1 MSGQH
6 IRAVPRRPSRGRR
19 IRNVALSGALL
30 FALFTGV
37 QHRTEVTKYAPWS
50 HAAFRAMGLPVNLAM
65 AEFRNVRAR
74 TVTEGADT
82 RIVIEG
88 EIANLAKGANV
99 VPDVQMSLLGDRG
112 ELAYS
117 WVVRLPEKK
126 IKQGGTLT
134 FKAGLDSPPAGKL
147 KVAVNFVK

>member
-1 MSGQH
+1 M
-6 IRAVPRRPSRGRR
+6 RMVPGHLSRGRH
-19 IRNVALSGALL
+19 IRNVALFGALL
-30 FALFTGV
+30 VALFTGI
-37 QHRTEVTKYAPWS
+37 QHRTQVVKYAPWS
-50 HAAFRAMGLPVNLAM
+50 HAAFRAIGLPVNTAM

-74 TVTEGADT
+74 TVSEGSDT

-88 EIANLAKGANV
+88 EIANLARGLNA
-99 VPDVQMSLLGDRG
+99 VPDVQMSLIGDRG

-126 IKQGGTLT
+126 IKQGETLR